1 MMKRA
6 MSVVSKKPAVGE
18 SGQMTAEMAVAMPAL
33 IVVAVIAV
41 NACTFF
47 YQCAVFDRVAHEA
60 VRVYAASPAYGE
72 GSGQACASVEQT
84 VRSQLDDQN
93 LDVSVAYAKVGADFD
108 EYRVTLGF
116 HPTLFGMGLRSE
128 VFGAS
133 MPQLEHTLSR
143 IRAGDAAQGKVMAAD
158 GRIHRDFQMIMKRQP
173 FHSQHSTSASTVRMI
188 SA

>member
-1 MMKRA
+1 MGVMKHVARGFA
-6 MSVVSKKPAVGE
+6 RKTTTDE
-18 SGQMTAEMAVAMPAL
+18 SGQMTVEMAVAMPAL

-60 VRVYAASPAYGE
+60 VRVYATSPAYGE
-72 GSGQACASVEQT
+72 GPGQACASVEQA

-116 HPTLFGMGLRSE
+116 QPTLFGMGLRSE
-128 VFGAS
+128 VFGVS
-133 MPQLEHTLSR
+133 MPQLEHT
-143 IRAGDAAQGKVMAAD
+143 
-158 GRIHRDFQMIMKRQP
+158 
-173 FHSQHSTSASTVRMI
+173 TSYVVDSYKPGVI
-188 SA
+188 V

>member
-1 MMKRA
+1 MGVMKHVARGFA
-6 MSVVSKKPAVGE
+6 RKTTTDE
-18 SGQMTAEMAVAMPAL
+18 SGQMTVEMAVAMPAL

-72 GSGQACASVEQT
+72 GSGQTCASVEQA

-108 EYRVTLGF
+108 EYRVTLSLQ
-116 HPTLFGMGLRSE
+116 PTLFGMGLRSE
-128 VFGAS
+128 VFGVS
-133 MPQLEHTLSR
+133 MPQLEHT
-143 IRAGDAAQGKVMAAD
+143 
-158 GRIHRDFQMIMKRQP
+158 
-173 FHSQHSTSASTVRMI
+173 TSYVVDSYKPGVI
-188 SA
+188 V

>member
-1 MMKRA
+1 MGEMKRVA
-6 MSVVSKKPAVGE
+6 RGFAKRTAVDEG
-18 SGQMTAEMAVAMPAL
+18 GQMTVEMAVAMPAL
-33 IVVAVIAV
+33 IVVVVIAV

-72 GSGQACASVEQT
+72 GSGQACASVEQA

-116 HPTLFGMGLRSE
+116 QPTLFGMGLRSE
-128 VFGAS
+128 VFGVS
-133 MPQLEHTLSR
+133 MPQLEHT
-143 IRAGDAAQGKVMAAD
+143 
-158 GRIHRDFQMIMKRQP
+158 
-173 FHSQHSTSASTVRMI
+173 TSYVVDSYKPGVI
-188 SA
+188 V

>member
-1 MMKRA
+1 MGVMKHVARGFA
-6 MSVVSKKPAVGE
+6 RKTTTDE
-18 SGQMTAEMAVAMPAL
+18 SGQMTVEMAVAMPAL

-60 VRVYAASPAYGE
+60 VRVYATSPAYGE
-72 GSGQACASVEQT
+72 GPGQACASVEQA

-116 HPTLFGMGLRSE
+116 QPTLFGMGLRSE
-128 VFGAS
+128 VFGVS
-133 MPQLEHTLSR
+133 MPQLEHT
-143 IRAGDAAQGKVMAAD
+143 
-158 GRIHRDFQMIMKRQP
+158 
-173 FHSQHSTSASTVRMI
+173 TSYVVDSYKPGVVV
-188 SA
+188 

>member
-1 MMKRA
+1 MGVMKRVA
-6 MSVVSKKPAVGE
+6 RGFANRTAVDEG
-18 SGQMTAEMAVAMPAL
+18 GQMTVEMAVAMPAL

-72 GSGQACASVEQT
+72 GSGQACASVEQA

-116 HPTLFGMGLRSE
+116 QPTLCGMGLRSE
-128 VFGAS
+128 VFGVS
-133 MPQLEHTLSR
+133 MPQLEHT
-143 IRAGDAAQGKVMAAD
+143 
-158 GRIHRDFQMIMKRQP
+158 
-173 FHSQHSTSASTVRMI
+173 TSYVVDSCKPGVI
-188 SA
+188 V

>member
-1 MMKRA
+1 MGVMKRVA
-6 MSVVSKKPAVGE
+6 RGFAKRTAVDEG
-18 SGQMTAEMAVAMPAL
+18 GQMTVEMAVAMPAL

-72 GSGQACASVEQT
+72 GSGQACASVEQA

-108 EYRVTLGF
+108 EY
-116 HPTLFGMGLRSE
+116 GMGLRSE
-128 VFGAS
+128 VFGVS
-133 MPQLEHTLSR
+133 MPQLEHT
-143 IRAGDAAQGKVMAAD
+143 
-158 GRIHRDFQMIMKRQP
+158 
-173 FHSQHSTSASTVRMI
+173 TSYVVDSYKPGVI
-188 SA
+188 V

>member
-1 MMKRA
+1 MKHAARGFA
-6 MSVVSKKPAVGE
+6 NRTATDE
-18 SGQMTAEMAVAMPAL
+18 SGQMTVEMAVAMPAL
-33 IVVAVIAV
+33 IVVAIIAV

-72 GSGQACASVEQT
+72 DLGQACASVEQA

-116 HPTLFGMGLRSE
+116 QPTLFGMGLRSE
-128 VFGAS
+128 VFGVS
-133 MPQLEHTLSR
+133 MPQLEHT
-143 IRAGDAAQGKVMAAD
+143 
-158 GRIHRDFQMIMKRQP
+158 
-173 FHSQHSTSASTVRMI
+173 TSYVVDSYKPGVI
-188 SA
+188 V